1 MTKDKLIEELK
12 KDIKRWS
19 ERVDNAT
26 NEFELKKAT
35 TYLRHYREEL
45 RAVEEMS
52 DANGYGY

>member
-1 MTKDKLIEELK
+1 MTKDNLIEELK
-12 KDIKRWS
+12 KDIKRWT

-35 TYLRHYREEL
+35 TYYREEL
-45 RAVEEMS
+45 RAAEEKS